1 MKLFKLENWK
11 VEIAPEALTIVD
23 FKELVKRD
31 KSKTKEHAIN
41 ELSFIFFF
49 CDSRSDYLYI
59 DDPTERMEAIKT
71 DLNLPKK
78 WKPDEL
84 VTKAMNTY
92 LKLSVT
98 IFSTA
103 LDDVRVAIRKITQNL
118 READYKNMDTNEINK
133 STSSIKQVG
142 PLLKEFKELEREV
155 LAEIEEDSITSKDR
169 TILDSGFKAFNDI
182 ETLKGIQDGN

>member
-1 MKLFKLENWK
+1 MNYHLF
-11 VEIAPEALTIVD
+11 
-23 FKELVKRD
+23 
-31 KSKTKEHAIN
+31 
-41 ELSFIFFF
+41 FFF

-118 READYKNMDTNEINK
+118 READYKNMDANEINK